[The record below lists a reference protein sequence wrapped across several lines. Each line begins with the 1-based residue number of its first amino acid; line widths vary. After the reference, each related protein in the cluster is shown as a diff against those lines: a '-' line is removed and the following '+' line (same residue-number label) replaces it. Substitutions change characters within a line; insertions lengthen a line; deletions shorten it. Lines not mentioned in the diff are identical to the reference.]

1 MRTIE
6 GRVAVVTG
14 AASGIG
20 LGIAETLGEA
30 GMKVVLG
37 DIEQAALQRTADEL
51 KGRGLEVHPV
61 VVDVSKPEQVEALAR
76 ATLDKYGAVH
86 VLCNNAG
93 VVAGGSPTWRSS
105 LHDWQWLLGVN
116 MMGVVHGVRTFLP
129 IMIEQ
134 DDEAHIVNTASIAGL
149 IWGDGALYTASK
161 FAVVGMSE
169 SWYLELTRGGHKPR
183 MSVLCPGL
191 VDTNL
196 LEARRNRPGH
206 LPEVSPRP
214 TGPKAQ
220 AAFER
225 MQEMFKRSLNPR
237 VVGEQVLQA
246 IRDERFYILTH
257 PRFAPMIEHR
267 MKTILAGENPSPLAP
282 ARDNTEQP
290 KAADQT

>member
-20 LGIAETLGEA
+20 RAIAEVLAEG

-37 DIEQAALQRTADEL
+37 DVEADALQGTTHALRES
-51 KGRGLEVHPV
+51 GFEVHSV

-76 ATLDKYGAVH
+76 ATIDRYGAVH

-105 LHDWQWLLGVN
+105 LDDWHWLLGVN

-169 SWYLELTRGGHKPR
+169 SWYLELVRGGHKPR

-196 LEARRNRPGH
+196 LQSRRNRPLH
-206 LPEVSPRP
+206 LSEVSPRP

-225 MQEMFKRSLNPR
+225 MQAMFKRSINPR
-237 VVGEQVLQA
+237 LVAEQVLQA
-246 IRDERFYILTH
+246 IRDERFYIQTH

-267 MKTILAGENPSPLAP
+267 MKTILAGENPSPLTP
-282 ARDNTEQP
+282 TRDGQ
-290 KAADQT
+290 

>member
-37 DIEQAALQRTADEL
+37 DVEQGALERTAAEL

-61 VVDVSKPEQVEALAR
+61 VVDVSMPEQVDALAR
-76 ATLDKYGAVH
+76 AALAKYGAVH

-169 SWYLELTRGGHKPR
+169 SWYLELVRGDYKPR

-196 LEARRNRPGH
+196 LGAHRNRPAG
-206 LPEVSPRP
+206 LSEPSPRP
-214 TGPKAQ
+214 TGPKAE
-220 AAFER
+220 AARQR
-225 MQEMFKRSLNPR
+225 MVEMFKKSLSPK
-237 VVGEQVLQA
+237 VVGEHVLQA
-246 IRDERFYILTH
+246 IREERFYVLTH
-257 PRFAPMIEHR
+257 PRFMPMIEHR
-267 MKTILAGENPSPLAP
+267 MKTILAGENPSLLSA
-282 ARDNTEQP
+282 ARRSEEQRQS
-290 KAADQT
+290 AE

>member
-1 MRTIE
+1 MQTIE

-20 LGIAETLGEA
+20 RGIAETLAEA

-37 DIEQAALQRTADEL
+37 DVEQGALQRTTNEL
-51 KGRGLEVHPV
+51 TNRGLDVHAV
-61 VVDVSKPEQVEALAR
+61 VVDVSKPEQVEALAG
-76 ATLDKYGAVH
+76 ATVDKYGAVH

-105 LHDWQWLLGVN
+105 LDDWQWLMGVN

-134 DDEAHIVNTASIAGL
+134 GDEAHIVNTASIAGL

-169 SWYLELTRGGHKPR
+169 SWYLELVRGGYKPR
-183 MSVLCPGL
+183 ISVLCPGL

-196 LEARRNRPGH
+196 LDARRNRPPH
-206 LPEVSPRP
+206 LSEVSPRP
-214 TGPKAQ
+214 RGPKAE
-220 AAFER
+220 AAFQR
-225 MQEMFKRSLNPR
+225 MVEMFKKSLSPR

-246 IRDERFYILTH
+246 IREERFYVLTH
-257 PRFAPMIEHR
+257 PRFKPMIEHR
-267 MKTILAGENPSPLAP
+267 MNTILAGENPSPLSATRP
-282 ARDNTEQP
+282 SEERRDSAE
-290 KAADQT
+290 